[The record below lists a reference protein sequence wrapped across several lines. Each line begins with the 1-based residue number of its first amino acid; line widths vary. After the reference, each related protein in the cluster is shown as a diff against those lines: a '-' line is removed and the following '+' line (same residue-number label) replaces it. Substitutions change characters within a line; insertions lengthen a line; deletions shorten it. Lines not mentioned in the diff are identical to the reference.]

1 MKRILRRIIAAVA
14 ALSLL
19 SSCSVL
25 KSITT
30 SPTSLGS
37 NTGSAI
43 LALYQVLSQTGAIDL
58 SSVMNV
64 LNLGKILTGAGS
76 LTDAT
81 PTFLNSFTT
90 GLINGSENLINDSNV
105 SGVIDGLK
113 SLAGIDNAAIMKAV
127 DAANSGTTPQL
138 SSSAV
143 GVAPTLSC
151 LDGIF
156 ALLK

>member
-1 MKRILRRIIAAVA
+1 MKIFKRLTAAVA
-14 ALSLL
+14 AVALL

-25 KSITT
+25 KSITA
-30 SPTSLGS
+30 SPVSTGS

-58 SSVMNV
+58 SSVMNI
-64 LNLGKILTGAGS
+64 LNLGQVLTGAS
-76 LTDAT
+76 TLTNAT
-81 PTFLNSFTT
+81 PTFLNGFTS
-90 GLINGSENLINDSNV
+90 GLISGSENLVNDGNV
-105 SGVIDGLK
+105 SAVIDGLK

>member
-1 MKRILRRIIAAVA
+1 MKILKRLIAAVA
-14 ALSLL
+14 VIALL

-30 SPTSLGS
+30 SPTSVGS

-43 LALYQVLSQTGAIDL
+43 LALYKVLSQTGAIDL

-64 LNLGKILTGAGS
+64 LNLSKVLTGAGA

-81 PTFLNSFTT
+81 PGFLNSFSS
-90 GLINGSENLINDSNV
+90 GLMRGSENLINDGNV
-105 SGVIDGLK
+105 SAVIRGLQAM
-113 SLAGIDNAAIMKAV
+113 SGIDTTAIMRAA
-127 DAANSGTTPQL
+127 DAANSGITPQL

-151 LDGIF
+151 LNDIF